1 MHSIGSDE
9 VAHKSFLIW
18 ICAVYIS
25 TYICP
30 GAESDD
36 YFYGCIRTV

>member
-36 YFYGCIRTV
+36 YFYGCICTV